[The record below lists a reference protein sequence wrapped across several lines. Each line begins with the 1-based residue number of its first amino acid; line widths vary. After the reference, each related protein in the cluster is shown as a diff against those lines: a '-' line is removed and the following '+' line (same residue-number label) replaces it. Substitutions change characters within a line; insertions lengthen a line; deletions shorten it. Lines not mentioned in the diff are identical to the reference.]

1 VPADQALMPVNS
13 SRDGPDARSG
23 WAFAV
28 TGHGV
33 AAVAPTCTPRFCQA
47 GIYVAAKKG

>member
-1 VPADQALMPVNS
+1 LTAGQALKPVNS
-13 SRDGPDARSG
+13 SRDGPDALNG

-33 AAVAPTCTPRFCQA
+33 AAVAPT
-47 GIYVAAKKG
+47 

>member
-1 VPADQALMPVNS
+1 MPASQALKPVNS
-13 SRDGPDARSG
+13 SRDGPDARGG

-33 AAVAPTCTPRFCQA
+33 AATAPT
-47 GIYVAAKKG
+47 